1 MKILSIVGSTGS
13 IGTQT
18 LDVVASRPDL
28 FRVAGL
34 AARRSW
40 EQLAAQALEFKP
52 EMVAVLDES
61 VYPSLK
67 EALASSGIRVGA
79 GMAAV
84 EEVAALESSHSVVSA
99 LVGMAGLRPTLA
111 ALNARK
117 ELALANKESLVVSGE
132 LMLQAAQKSGSAI
145 LPVDSEHS
153 AIFQCLQSGSGVE
166 ISKSVERI
174 ILTASGGPFRKI
186 PKQELSCLTAKQALQ
201 HPTWS
206 MGAKITIDS
215 ASLMNKGFEVIE
227 AHYLFGVDY
236 PQIDVWV
243 HPQSIV
249 HSCVEFCD
257 GSVLAQMGPPDMRTP
272 ISYALHYPERRPPSF
287 SRLTLE
293 HMRSLTFEEPRLDDF
308 PNLRLAY
315 RAGAKKG
322 TAPAVLNAANEVAVE
337 LFLHDKINFG
347 QLSQIVSDTL
357 EHHLDKDWNAQPSLD
372 DLFAVDQWAR
382 SYASQLLTSTSGRV
396 I

>member
-18 LDVVASRPDL
+18 LDVVTSRPDL
-28 FRVAGL
+28 FKVGGL

-40 EQLAAQALEFKP
+40 EQLAEQALRFRP
-52 EMVAVLDES
+52 EMVAVLDDS
-61 VYPSLK
+61 VYPMLK
-67 EALASSGIRVGA
+67 DALAQSGIRVGC
-79 GMAAV
+79 GMPAV
-84 EEVAALESSHSVVSA
+84 EEVASLSSSHCVVSA
-99 LVGMAGLRPTLA
+99 LVGMAGLKPTLA
-111 ALNARK
+111 ALNSGK

-132 LMLQAAQKSGSAI
+132 LMLSAAKKSGSAI

-153 AIFQCLQSGSGVE
+153 AIFQCLQTGPAAATE
-166 ISKSVERI
+166 KSVERI

-186 PKQELSCLTAKQALQ
+186 ARAELSCLTAKQALQ

-227 AHYLFGVDY
+227 AHYLFGVEY
-236 PQIDVWV
+236 SNIDVWV

-272 ISYALHYPERRPPSF
+272 ISYALHYPDRRPPSF

-293 HMRSLTFEEPRLDDF
+293 HMRTLTFEEPRLDDF

-315 RAGAKKG
+315 AAGAKKG

-337 LFLHDKINFG
+337 LFLQDKINFG
-347 QLSQIVSDTL
+347 QLSKIVNDTL
-357 EHHLDKDWNAQPSLD
+357 DEHLKRDWSPSPSLD
-372 DLFAVDQWAR
+372 DLFAVDEWAR
-382 SYASQLLTSTSGRV
+382 KQARELLHSPSGLV
-396 I
+396 V